1 MRHDVDAPRTSFDG
15 TVVSGAIQLDQLI
28 ELADHS
34 RVRVTVVPV
43 EQPNDQW
50 TQALAALELLKA
62 ERPIGS
68 GGLKFSREELHERD

>member
-1 MRHDVDAPRTSFDG
+1 M
-15 TVVSGAIQLDQLI
+15 VSGTIQLDQLI

-34 RVRVTVVPV
+34 RVRVTVVPI

-50 TQALAALELLKA
+50 SQALTALEQLKA